1 MKEAKNPSKSVL
13 FHSGKLFLIE
23 NTQKGCEEWYLA
35 RFLESEQG
43 KQWIGN
49 YHIDVNSKILS
60 ESPDFIFTTPKNR
73 ARAHSICLKKHYW

>member
-1 MKEAKNPSKSVL
+1 MKKDKKTSKSVL
-13 FHSGKLFLIE
+13 LHSGKLVLVE
-23 NTQKGCEEWYLA
+23 NTKKGREEWYLA

-60 ESPDFIFTTPKNR
+60 ESPDFIVTTQTMFFNR
-73 ARAHSICLKKHYW
+73 IGMH